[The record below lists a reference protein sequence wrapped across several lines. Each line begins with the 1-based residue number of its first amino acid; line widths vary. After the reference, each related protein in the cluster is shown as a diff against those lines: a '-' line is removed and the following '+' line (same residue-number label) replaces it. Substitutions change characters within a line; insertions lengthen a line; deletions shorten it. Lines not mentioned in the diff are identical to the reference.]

1 MELEALLSTHP
12 SIADA
17 AIIPRPDAAHGEV
30 PAAVVVRRGEEVEAR
45 DLMAWVAERV
55 APHKRIRAVRFV
67 ESIPKTPSGKVLR
80 RILVE
85 QDRQTV

>member
-1 MELEALLSTHP
+1 MTVSCSRRGSPGGRRRRRHL
-12 SIADA
+12 
-17 AIIPRPDAAHGEV
+17 RPDTSHGEIPV
-30 PAAVVVRRGEEVEAR
+30 AVVVCRGEIDGE

-67 ESIPKTPSGKVLR
+67 DAIPKTPSGKVLR

-85 QDRQTV
+85 QDRQTA